1 MVKVS
6 VNGPFQNLV
15 TKVWTFKMS
24 SFPDHNDACFIQ
36 RLKEATKLW
45 QMCAAELAIK
55 RSVDTCNFTVQCD
68 FNVLTWTIS
77 LCDAIS
83 MYWHVRFH
91 DAMRFQCVDM
101 NDFTMRC
108 DFNVLTCTISRCNAI
123 SMCWHERFHN
133 VMRFQCVDMYNFTMQ
148 CNFNVFTWTISR
160 CDFDVL
166 ACMISQCDL
175 NVLTSIPR

>member
-24 SFPDHNDACFIQ
+24 SFSWSQWCLLHS
-36 RLKEATKLW
+36 KV
-45 QMCAAELAIK
+45 K
-55 RSVDTCNFTVQCD
+55 RSNKIMTDVCSWACD
-68 FNVLTWTIS
+68 KKVS
-77 LCDAIS
+77 
-83 MYWHVRFH
+83 WHTQFH
-91 DAMRFQCVDM
+91 GAMRFQCVDM

-133 VMRFQCVDMYNFTMQ
+133 AMRFQCVDMYNFTMQ
-148 CNFNVFTWTISR
+148 CNFNVLTWTISR

-175 NVLTSIPR
+175 NVLTSKISQCNFNVLTRMI